1 MIIKEKDIV
10 NIQKSRESD
19 LFNVELNK
27 SSNNYKFFTTP
38 WQNIPRYNK
47 EGKLLSPEEFKRET
61 VDRDGIVK
69 FNQNY
74 ACVDGNTI
82 VNVYDSLKV
91 KHLKIKI
98 LDLYNNFKKDRF
110 KIQTSNLSYS
120 NFDDIKKTQAD
131 TLTLYFED
139 SSSIC
144 ISYDHRFVIQS
155 RDRNRTIYA
164 RNLKIGDSLQKSDK
178 SLIKIQNIEHNGKT
192 DVYDVLETNNHTYI
206 TNDIISHNCE
216 FVGSSYTLLS
226 SDKLSGLVSEDY
238 IELKD
243 GKLRIY
249 EYPKKGHQYIMAVD
263 PAKNGIDAFAVQIV
277 DITEMTFRQ
286 VACAQLQI
294 DFMLMPEWLDDWG
307 KYYNMAYIII
317 ENNEGAGTYAASTLF
332 KTYEYYN
339 LFWERSRE
347 TGKKK
352 KEAGFRTTQYS
363 RGLILNT
370 LRLFTDNDKIII
382 RDSSTIQ
389 ELYTFALVDGKY
401 QAIEGCHDDMVM
413 SLAIVFAP
421 FADARNFDDMRA
433 ITKQI
438 YNKGDNFEG
447 DTKNLAHL
455 LNNAVFDDCG
465 DDALGGSPFDD
476 RGEEFLGSVGFG
488 GFGDIRQGL
497 YDSNIEDEMG
507 L

>member
-1 MIIKEKDIV
+1 MIKEKDIL
-10 NIQKSRESD
+10 NIQKNNESG
-19 LFNVELNK
+19 LYNVELNK

-47 EGKLLSPEEFKRET
+47 DGKLLSPEEFKRET

-82 VNVYDSLKV
+82 VNVYDKLKTH
-91 KHLKIKI
+91 HLKIKI
-98 LDLYNNFKKDRF
+98 FDLYKIIYNNYELNKDRF

-120 NFDDIKKTQAD
+120 KFDGIKKTQAD
-131 TLTLYFED
+131 TLTLSFED
-139 SSSIC
+139 NTFIRVSL
-144 ISYDHRFVIQS
+144 DHRFIVNNQTIQAK
-155 RDRNRTIYA
+155 D
-164 RNLKIGDSLQKSDK
+164 LKIGDCIQKSN
-178 SLIKIQNIEHNGKT
+178 SNLIKIINISKSEKT
-192 DVYDVLETNNHTYI
+192 DVYDILETNNHTYI
-206 TNDIISHNCE
+206 TNDVISHNCE

-226 SDKLSGLVSEDY
+226 AEKLSSLVSEDY

-243 GKLRIY
+243 GKLRIF

-277 DITEMTFRQ
+277 DITEMCFRQ

-370 LRLFTDNDKIII
+370 LRLFSDNDKIII

-433 ITKQI
+433 ITRQI

-447 DTKNLAHL
+447 ETKNLAHL
-455 LNNAVFDDCG
+455 LNNAVFDDFG
-465 DDALGGSPFDD
+465 DDGIESSPFDD
-476 RGEEFLGSVGFG
+476 RGDEELGSI
-488 GFGDIRQGL
+488 GDIRRSM
-497 YDSNIEDEMG
+497 YEYSIEDEMN